1 MEEDVEILEE
11 PALQSVNTQAPTL
24 PGDITSTTEGGNELT
39 VTIPSTSANMA
50 EELMMLNNQY
60 GATAATIHEYMNR
73 MNVLE
78 ACLEPFNGL

>member
-1 MEEDVEILEE
+1 MEILEE
-11 PALQSVNTQAPTL
+11 PAPQAVNTQSLQAPTL
-24 PGDITSTTEGGNELT
+24 PGDITSTAEGGNELT
-39 VTIPSTSANMA
+39 VAIPCTSVNMA

-60 GATAATIHEYMNR
+60 GATAATIQEYVNR